1 MGGDKRAVALR
12 VESGFPNPER
22 HLVEKRW
29 LQPRCCLTISS
40 PGLKQNVP
48 GRCRGHSLALPAA
61 VRVRLRAALR
71 ITGFYK
77 ASSPALLAGRCWGGS
92 APARQGGH

>member
-1 MGGDKRAVALR
+1 MIQPPGLKPSLSWLPVMGGDKREVALR
-12 VESGFPNPER
+12 VESGFPDPER
-22 HLVEKRW
+22 HPMEKRW

-61 VRVRLRAALR
+61 VRVRLRATLR
-71 ITGFYK
+71 ITGF
-77 ASSPALLAGRCWGGS
+77 
-92 APARQGGH
+92 